1 MPPKTTIRPYQLV
14 ATNGPISRSDLATW
28 EYNQLSFCRQNEVW
42 QDFLPGGDKST
53 WVAKDDDETY
63 GLVVLKADGVNP
75 DPAPTQKLRG
85 TFKDFLNCVSLHCPN
100 TFADTVQ
107 RESTSWNWIIK
118 LIKDTYD
125 LNTKGEQFLGGND
138 IKLDFDENFT
148 YQQGFMFLKDF
159 YISSLPAKDTMFKN
173 KLLTA
178 DDKISPLAELFIVKE
193 WLMKIDP
200 RLPGHAHRTRGHL
213 FTEAKPTLACNQRI
227 LCDQIKTMLNELDG
241 TGTTSNANVTVGFVP
256 NRKPGFGGA
265 RQPFNRGRGLGGFRG
280 QGRPAPDHRQVR
292 PPMAPFSCQHCLEA
306 RRYDASITHPSGRCQ
321 WMMKRPQQQSQLRQ
335 PAPGFKVL
343 LVPNQPTTQ
352 APTPTQPSTGAEQ
365 DQQAIISHLQTM
377 SMGAQ
382 SSGYDDHYQYPD
394 YTEQYEV
401 QDDQYVGA
409 AGYSPSGFG
418 YTPGSLEEL

>member
-1 MPPKTTIRPYQLV
+1 
-14 ATNGPISRSDLATW
+14 
-28 EYNQLSFCRQNEVW
+28 
-42 QDFLPGGDKST
+42 
-53 WVAKDDDETY
+53 
-63 GLVVLKADGVNP
+63 
-75 DPAPTQKLRG
+75 
-85 TFKDFLNCVSLHCPN
+85 
-100 TFADTVQ
+100 
-107 RESTSWNWIIK
+107 
-118 LIKDTYD
+118 
-125 LNTKGEQFLGGND
+125 
-138 IKLDFDENFT
+138 
-148 YQQGFMFLKDF
+148 
-159 YISSLPAKDTMFKN
+159 
-173 KLLTA
+173 
-178 DDKISPLAELFIVKE
+178 
-193 WLMKIDP
+193 MKIDP

-335 PAPGFKVL
+335 PVPGFKVL
-343 LVPNQPTTQ
+343 LVTNQPTTQ

-394 YTEQYEV
+394 YTAQYEV
-401 QDDQYVGA
+401 QDDQYGGA